1 MADPTQLTP
10 EEEQK
15 RLNIIQQ
22 QGVAAKDLASTYEKI
37 EKTLGKLTAEEKES
51 LNIAKELLRQ
61 SVNLEKNVQNRLNR
75 TGSIKD
81 LTKSLLQVEQDYAK
95 AVATSGDVT
104 AKLNKDKEEALA
116 KARQSARSER
126 QQKQSLYAL
135 EGATSDLLDKRYEA
149 QRIGDTSEAK
159 RLADLIKDNNKIL
172 KEKEKQLKNT
182 VDQKEKQKDLVKQID
197 LAKQAHEKLISQ
209 QKEEIALTEHELK
222 IRNGL
227 AMLDHLGEKFGTKK
241 IAEMFTL
248 VGLFKLILDSALRF
262 NEISVKTSK
271 SLGYGA
277 DNANRVTSN
286 LVDIAQSSDN
296 INVTLKSAGEAMSQL
311 NEATGGVAEY
321 SADALTT
328 QIMLTKQ
335 LGLSGEE
342 AAGIYKFSVLTG
354 KSSEKVNDEMV
365 AAFVNTR
372 NAVKG
377 SADFKTTMA
386 AASKISGQLSANLQN
401 NPGLI
406 TKAVVQAQALG
417 TTLEQTNAQGASL
430 LNWESS
436 INKELDAELLTGKQL
451 NLEKA
456 RAAALSGDQVT
467 LAEELNKN
475 VGTLSEY
482 QKMNVLQQNALADAV
497 GLTADQLSDQLRKQ
511 KIATEQGKSLAQIT
525 KEEALEA
532 ENRQAIQE
540 KFNLAVEKL
549 QDFIGNLV
557 AGPVAMFL
565 DILTKI
571 LPLVTS
577 IGAVFLAITAA
588 QKLGAMYESLKL
600 GFLVAGE
607 AALAGQL
614 TTQGAL
620 NIAKGKDLATSIG
633 IAAAWAIANPFKA
646 ILGLA
651 LAAGVGA
658 LVYSQM
664 DDGVIG
670 PGGETMVSGP
680 EGSIQ
685 LNKNDSL
692 IAGTNLFGG
701 SKSGESMQGPSIDLT
716 PMIVAINAVKTAVDR
731 LYGKDSAIHMD
742 SKKVG
747 TTLAQGSHK
756 VA

>member
-1 MADPTQLTP
+1 MPDQLTP

-15 RLNIIQQ
+15 RLDIIQK
-22 QGVAAKDLASTYEKI
+22 QGVAVKDLASTYEKL
-37 EKTLGKLTAEEKES
+37 EKTLGRLTAEEKES
-51 LNIAKELLRQ
+51 LDVAKELQRA
-61 SVNLEKNVQNRLNR
+61 SVNLEKSVQNRLDR
-75 TGSIKD
+75 SGSIK
-81 LTKSLLQVEQDYAK
+81 SLETSLNQLIKDQTQTL
-95 AVATSGDVT
+95 ATQASVT
-104 AKLNKDKEEALA
+104 AKLDSDRA
-116 KARQSARSER
+116 KANALSAQAAEAEIRQKTSLNTLLGKTDAAIRRRNKAEDEGNSNLVE
-126 QQKQSLYAL
+126 QLETEIKENQNIIDQKQ
-135 EGATSDLLDKRYEA
+135 
-149 QRIGDTSEAK
+149 
-159 RLADLIKDNNKIL
+159 
-172 KEKEKQLKNT
+172 KQLKLT
-182 VDQKEKQKDLVKQID
+182 IQEKDAQEALVKQID
-197 LAKQAHEKLISQ
+197 LAKQAHENLIEQ
-209 QKEEIALTEHELK
+209 QKEEIALAKQELK
-222 IRNGL
+222 IRNGI
-227 AMLDHLGEKFGTKK
+227 AMLDYVNEKFSTKK

-262 NEISVKTSK
+262 NEVSVKTSK

-277 DNANRVTSN
+277 DNADRVTSN
-286 LVDIAQSSDN
+286 LVEIAQNSNN

-321 SADALTT
+321 SADVLKT

-386 AASKISGQLSANLQN
+386 AASKVSGQLSANLQN

-417 TTLEQTNAQGASL
+417 TSLEQTAAQGASL
-430 LNWESS
+430 LNFESS
-436 INKELDAELLTGKQL
+436 ISKELDAELLTGKQL

-456 RAAALSGDQVT
+456 RAAALSGDQIT

-475 VGTLSEY
+475 VGTLSDY

-532 ENRQAIQE
+532 ENRQAIQD
-540 KFNLAVEKL
+540 KFNAAIEKL

-557 AGPVAMFL
+557 AGPLGKML
-565 DILTKI
+565 EIISNI

-633 IAAAWAIANPFKA
+633 IAAAWVVANPFKA

-658 LVYSQM
+658 LIYSQM
-664 DDGVIG
+664 DDGMIG
-670 PGGETMVSGP
+670 PGGETIVSGP
-680 EGSIQ
+680 KGSIQ
-685 LNKNDSL
+685 LNKEDS
-692 IAGTNLFGG
+692 IVAGTDLFGG
-701 SKSGESMQGPSIDLT
+701 NKGGESMQGPSIDLT
-716 PMIVAINAVKTAVDR
+716 PMIVAINAVKTSIDR
-731 LYGKDSAIHMD
+731 LYGKDSSVHMD
-742 SKKVG
+742 GKKVG

>member
-1 MADPTQLTP
+1 MPDQLTP

-15 RLNIIQQ
+15 RLDIIQK
-22 QGVAAKDLASTYEKI
+22 QGVAVKDLASTYEKL
-37 EKTLGKLTAEEKES
+37 EKTLGRLTAEEKES
-51 LNIAKELLRQ
+51 LDVAKELQRA
-61 SVNLEKNVQNRLNR
+61 SVNLEKSVQNRLDR
-75 TGSIKD
+75 SGSIK
-81 LTKSLLQVEQDYAK
+81 SLETSLNQLIKDQTQTL
-95 AVATSGDVT
+95 ATQASVT
-104 AKLNKDKEEALA
+104 AKLDSDRA
-116 KARQSARSER
+116 KANALSAQAAEAEIRQ
-126 QQKQSLYAL
+126 KTSLNTLLGKTDAAIRRRNKAEDEGNSNLVEQL
-135 EGATSDLLDKRYEA
+135 ETEIREN
-149 QRIGDTSEAK
+149 QNI
-159 RLADLIKDNNKIL
+159 I
-172 KEKEKQLKNT
+172 
-182 VDQKEKQKDLVKQID
+182 DQNQKDLKLIIQKKDAQEALVKQID
-197 LAKQAHEKLISQ
+197 LAKQAHENLIEQ
-209 QKEEIALTEHELK
+209 QKEEIALAKQELK
-222 IRNGL
+222 IRNGI
-227 AMLDHLGEKFGTKK
+227 AMLDYVNEKFSTKK

-262 NEISVKTSK
+262 NEVSVKTSK

-277 DNANRVTSN
+277 DNADRVTSN
-286 LVDIAQSSDN
+286 LVEIAQNSNN

-321 SADALTT
+321 SADVLKT

-386 AASKISGQLSANLQN
+386 AASKVSGQLSANLQN

-417 TTLEQTNAQGASL
+417 TSLEQTAAQGASL
-430 LNWESS
+430 LNFESS
-436 INKELDAELLTGKQL
+436 ISKELDAELLTGKQL

-456 RAAALSGDQVT
+456 RAAALSGDQIT

-475 VGTLSEY
+475 VGTLSDY

-532 ENRQAIQE
+532 ENRQAIQD
-540 KFNLAVEKL
+540 KFNAAIEKL

-557 AGPVAMFL
+557 AGPLGKML
-565 DILTKI
+565 EIISNI

-633 IAAAWAIANPFKA
+633 IAAAWVVANPFKA

-658 LVYSQM
+658 LIYSQM
-664 DDGVIG
+664 DDGMIG
-670 PGGETMVSGP
+670 PGGETIVSGP
-680 EGSIQ
+680 KGSIQ
-685 LNKNDSL
+685 LNKEDS
-692 IAGTNLFGG
+692 IVAGTDLFGG
-701 SKSGESMQGPSIDLT
+701 NKGGESMQGPSIDLT
-716 PMIVAINAVKTAVDR
+716 PMIVAINAVKTSIDR
-731 LYGKDSAIHMD
+731 LYGKDSSVHMD
-742 SKKVG
+742 GKKVG